1 MVMQFK
7 KITQLDLLNK
17 VVFIRTDMNVPVN
30 NNQITDETRI
40 VAGLKT
46 IKYALDEG
54 AKVIIATHLGRP
66 TEGHC
71 TSKDSV
77 AIVARR
83 LSDLLGYEVPIV
95 NDITLPIKWLSSSVV
110 ILQNVRCNIGEKAN
124 ALELGEKYA
133 ALCDV
138 FIHDAFATAHRA
150 EASTDAIGR
159 YVPEVAAGMLM
170 SAELESLKRAMS
182 DYKKPLLA
190 IVGGSKVSTKIS
202 LLQNLAAKVDY
213 LIVGGGILNTFLAAT
228 GKNVANS
235 LYEPD
240 LIPEAKKTIDIMD
253 GRGASILLPDH
264 VLVAKEFSATAT
276 AVLKN
281 IDDLDLDDMILDV
294 SEEFAF
300 QLAALISKSKT
311 IIWNGP
317 IGVFEFDNFSR
328 GTEIVASSIAASEAF
343 SLAGGGDTIAAI
355 NKYNLAAKISYIS
368 TAGGALLEFLE
379 GKKLPAISLLEHYA
393 SRTRDIARYR

>member
-17 VVFIRTDMNVPVN
+17 VVFIRTDMNVPISN
-30 NNQITDETRI
+30 NKITDKTRI
-40 VAGLKT
+40 LAGLKT
-46 IKYALDEG
+46 IKYALAEG

-71 TSKDSV
+71 SAEDSV
-77 AIVARR
+77 AIIAGK
-83 LSDLLGYEVPIV
+83 LSQLLGCEVPIV
-95 NDITLPIKWLSSSVV
+95 NDITEPLKWSGSSVV
-110 ILQNVRCNIGEKAN
+110 MLQNVRCNIGEKAN

-133 ALCDV
+133 ALCDI

-170 SAELESLKRAMS
+170 AAELESLERVMS
-182 DYKKPLLA
+182 NYKKPLLA
-190 IVGGSKVSTKIS
+190 IVGGSKVSTKLA
-202 LLQNLAAKVDY
+202 LLQNLAAKVDC
-213 LIVGGGILNTFLAAT
+213 LIIGGGILNTFLAAI
-228 GKNVANS
+228 GKNVAKS

-240 LIPEAKKTIDIMD
+240 LIPDAKKTMDIMRN
-253 GRGASILLPDH
+253 RGASILLPDH
-264 VLVAKEFSATAT
+264 VVVAKEFSATAI
-276 AVLKN
+276 AVLKS
-281 IDDLDLDDMILDV
+281 IDDLEPDDMILDV

-300 QLAALISKSKT
+300 QLAALINKSKT

-317 IGVFEFDNFSR
+317 IGVFEFESFSR
-328 GTEIVASSIAASEAF
+328 GTEIVARSIAASEAF

-355 NKYNLAAKISYIS
+355 NKYNLADEISYIS

-379 GKKLPAISLLEHYA
+379 GKELPAISLLEHYA
-393 SRTRDIARYR
+393 SGTREYRSV